1 MTQQELNRQV
11 ASATGESISDIRRL
25 GFSWAD
31 PDAVDHDPE
40 RAVRRPTRKR
50 RRRRRA
56 QR

>member
-40 RAVRRPTRKR
+40 RAVRKPHRKR